1 MFLVLCCVSFV
12 VVNIRARCSGAGVIV
27 IVIVMVVIV
36 RIPPINALSVFYL
49 VSSLCEFGL
58 S

>member
-1 MFLVLCCVSFV
+1 MLCCVSFV
-12 VVNIRARCSGAGVIV
+12 VVNIRARCSGAGAGVIV

>member
-1 MFLVLCCVSFV
+1 MLCCVSFI
-12 VVNIRARCSGAGVIV
+12 VVNIRARCSGAGV

>member
-27 IVIVMVVIV
+27 IVIVIVVIV

>member
-12 VVNIRARCSGAGVIV
+12 VVNIRARCCGAGVIV

>member
-1 MFLVLCCVSFV
+1 MLCCVSFV

-36 RIPPINALSVFYL
+36 WIPPINALSVFYL